1 MSVSSI
7 GDLETEAAPP
17 KKSGGFSDAAGKI
30 GGFGVAGGGQ
40 MAMITKS
47 LVKMGGTRA
56 NLGSVSEADMP
67 AAWESIASD
76 LDLCIDS
83 EYATGSGELMVEYPT
98 GIRVRMGQKM
108 KIADVRNVPSRIKCS
123 ALAASGNSDDLY
135 LLMFI
140 NPDVPSMAKPLQRS
154 WLHWMIVNVKG
165 FQTESGR
172 ILCKYTPPTPS
183 ANSGLHRYIF
193 FLFKQEEHLDQ
204 VAAYEDAR
212 RGKFSVSE
220 FAKRYHLG
228 KPVAMTFFQSERP
241 GSRKY

>member
-1 MSVSSI
+1 MSVSSMS
-7 GDLETEAAPP
+7 DLDHEEGGH
-17 KKSGGFSDAAGKI
+17 KKSGGGFADAASKM
-30 GGFGVAGGGQ
+30 GGAGNP

-56 NLGSVSEADMP
+56 QLGSVSEADMP
-67 AAWESIASD
+67 AAWETIAND
-76 LDLCIDS
+76 LDLTIDH
-83 EYATGSGELMVEYPT
+83 EYATGSGELLVEYPT

-108 KIADVRNVPSRIKCS
+108 KMADVRNAPSRIKCS
-123 ALAASGNSDDLY
+123 ALASSGNSDDLY

-140 NPDVPSMAKPLQRS
+140 NPDVPSMVKPLQRS
-154 WLHWMIVNVKG
+154 WLHWMLVNVKG

-193 FLFKQEEHLDQ
+193 FLFKQEDHLDQ